1 MKFDDIIIGGGLSGL
16 TAAISLAQAG
26 HDVAVVSAGQSTLHF
41 SGGSL
46 DLLGCDTNGNAV
58 ESPLEA
64 IAAVSDSHPYKKVN
78 EIEAKTLNAKQLLSE
93 AGITTTGNA
102 SANHWRVTPI
112 GAIKPT
118 WLSVDGMATV
128 PSSQAMPWKRVALVN
143 IINYLDFP
151 TKFLA
156 AGLRAKG
163 VEVEVKPITVPA
175 LEQLRKSPSEMRST
189 NIAKTIERN
198 GLVEEV
204 ATAIN
209 NATGNNYDM
218 VLLPAV
224 LGIDSSATSDKLL
237 KLISCPAGYVATL
250 PPSIAGVRMQTLLRK
265 RFTALGGTFF
275 TGDQVVEGIFD
286 GNTLKGLR
294 TAKLDGTTL
303 EASHFILAT
312 GSFMSRGLVA
322 DYNHVYEHAL
332 GVDVEDRSL
341 NRKSWAVVDINSNQ
355 PYMEIG
361 VKTDDQLRCMKNG
374 EIITNLYATGAILSG
389 HNSIKS
395 LDAAGVDMLTALQA
409 VNNILK

>member
-224 LGIDSSATSDKLL
+224 LGIDSSATSDKTDAQ
-237 KLISCPAGYVATL
+237 ID
-250 PPSIAGVRMQTLLRK
+250 Q
-265 RFTALGGTFF
+265 FF
-275 TGDQVVEGIFD
+275 IF
-286 GNTLKGLR
+286 
-294 TAKLDGTTL
+294 
-303 EASHFILAT
+303 
-312 GSFMSRGLVA
+312 SFSFF
-322 DYNHVYEHAL
+322 
-332 GVDVEDRSL
+332 
-341 NRKSWAVVDINSNQ
+341 
-355 PYMEIG
+355 
-361 VKTDDQLRCMKNG
+361 
-374 EIITNLYATGAILSG
+374 
-389 HNSIKS
+389 
-395 LDAAGVDMLTALQA
+395 
-409 VNNILK
+409 

>member
-374 EIITNLYATGAILSG
+374 ETITNLYATGAILSG

-395 LDAAGVDMLTALQA
+395 RDAAGVDMLTALQA
-409 VNNILK
+409 ANNILK